1 MYGYLTICVQ
11 RVFSV
16 IRHNIHTML
25 SVHIFG
31 SSPEGMSLAALVY
44 WQQPFI
50 ILGDTRR
57 RNSYINGTEGGEIT
71 IDTVHRYIKPTQ
83 GTDTGINQ
91 YNTQTTWS
99 TITYTPTR
107 HKMDR

>member
-71 IDTVHRYIKPTQ
+71 IHTDGHHNCAQHRSIKHK
-83 GTDTGINQ
+83 GTDTGINH
-91 YNTQTTWS
+91 YNTQATW
-99 TITYTPTR
+99 
-107 HKMDR
+107 